1 MTVCQQKEP
10 CNGSLTVARMSV
22 LKMNSM
28 VTMKLLFLVM
38 CLIGLCSSIP
48 VSEKHDREERSASD
62 ERFRGY
68 GRGLG
73 GFYPYQQRQYPSHFP
88 YAQPSQGN
96 SGLMALLP
104 FLLASLASAPATPAA
119 APAPAPAPAAG
130 GK

>member
-1 MTVCQQKEP
+1 M
-10 CNGSLTVARMSV
+10 A
-22 LKMNSM
+22 
-28 VTMKLLFLVM
+28 TMKLLVLVM

-62 ERFRGY
+62 EFRGY

-73 GFYPYQQRQYPSHFP
+73 GFYPYQQPQYPSYFP

-104 FLLASLASAPATPAA
+104 FLLASLASAPAATPAA
-119 APAPAPAPAAG
+119 APAPAPAPAPAAG